1 MSTITIHDPSG
12 SHAFSNLLVH
22 RDLTGA
28 EAVRV
33 NSRLIEARGS
43 NGHTWQVRGD
53 FSAVSPDQRN
63 VTSIT
68 LLQNGEIVASVRD
81 FSLSYNQL
89 RTYSPVQVAQFLFE
103 SDDRVVSRSSADER
117 WNTSLGN
124 DRIELNRGNDTV
136 DGGSGTDTFIL
147 RSSFSEV
154 EITRNGQGI
163 EVSSEWGT
171 DQLRNVEILA
181 LDDRVINL
189 NADLPGTDPEPEEPE
204 EPAEPTPGTTG
215 ADYLE
220 GGGSNDMF
228 LGLQGD
234 DEIQLR
240 GGDDLARGGAGNDVI
255 FGGDGAD
262 QILGNRGRD
271 SLYGGDGDDRLL
283 GHGGA
288 DYLDGG
294 DASDTLRGGKGKDTL
309 RGNDGDDRLAGGAGR
324 DIFVFRSGDGNDTIT
339 DFELAQDRISIET
352 GARQM
357 TDLSFE
363 QDGQDVVISF
373 DDVSLRI
380 LDTNQNA
387 LLEAELFIFGG

>member
-12 SHAFSNLLVH
+12 SHVFSDLFVHSDLV
-22 RDLTGA
+22 DAVT
-28 EAVRV
+28 VRV
-33 NSRLIEARGS
+33 NSDTIEIRGS
-43 NGHTWQVRGD
+43 NGHVWRVVGD
-53 FSAVSPDQRN
+53 FPEIVPYDMS

-68 LLQNGEIVASVRD
+68 LLQNGERVASVQG
-81 FSLSYNQL
+81 FSLGYFELIAYN
-89 RTYSPVQVAQFLFE
+89 PVQLESFFFE
-103 SDDRVVSRSSADER
+103 SDDRIVSHSTAGEY
-117 WNTSLGN
+117 WETSLGN

-324 DIFVFRSGDGNDTIT
+324 DVFVFRSGDGNDTIT

-380 LDTNQNA
+380 LDTNQGA
-387 LLEAELFIFGG
+387 LLDAELFIFGG